1 MATTKLLRTVI
12 VLTALVN
19 SILFTQC
26 KKDTNQPLPPR
37 PPSPPPPSVKSKIE
51 LVTTGKWIMSA
62 FTIVPGIDWNDDGI
76 IETDIYSVMD
86 SCMKD
91 DFTIFKSN
99 GIATGDEGPTKCDS
113 SDTQT
118 YDQPWS
124 FTSNETKMNF
134 DGDIY
139 NIDVLTEQQLKISI
153 ENHVDTLVYTTTA
166 TYIH

>member
-1 MATTKLLRTVI
+1 M
-12 VLTALVN
+12 
-19 SILFTQC
+19 
-26 KKDTNQPLPPR
+26 
-37 PPSPPPPSVKSKIE
+37 E
-51 LVTTGKWIMSA
+51 LVTTGKWTMSA

-153 ENHVDTLVYTTTA
+153 ENHVVTGASLLCYPGIVAGCKPGFPAGNNDWLFADEV
-166 TYIH
+166 IVK